1 MEGFRLSPYRDLNHN
16 RVSVTL
22 TGRDRLYATP
32 TAHLLILHPPTPSY
46 QRLATLVAPKKRRYS
61 YMVGYRMSKES
72 RVVLEIPPGYRT
84 YLLPENYSY
93 KNDVGSLR
101 ISWKRK
107 GREIEFH
114 SLLTLNR
121 AFIPV
126 RLYGQLRNLFNLAV
140 KALKNQVIILK
151 KTPHLTAE
159 AMPLTS
165 KRSKILR
172 ASL

>member
-1 MEGFRLSPYRDLNHN
+1 SPYRDLNQEE
-16 RVSVTL
+16 VWVAL
-22 TGRDRLYATP
+22 TGRDQLYATS

-61 YMVGYRMSKES
+61 YVVGYKMSKES
-72 RVVLEIPPGYRT
+72 RVVLEIPPGYRI
-84 YLLPENYSY
+84 YLLPEDYSY

-114 SLLTLNR
+114 SLLILDR

-126 RLYGQLRNLFNLAV
+126 RLYDQLRDLFNLTV
-140 KALKNQVIILK
+140 KALKNQVLILK
-151 KTPHLTAE
+151 KAPHLTAE

-165 KRSKILR
+165 K
-172 ASL
+172 

>member
-1 MEGFRLSPYRDLNHN
+1 MW
-16 RVSVTL
+16 
-22 TGRDRLYATP
+22 
-32 TAHLLILHPPTPSY
+32 
-46 QRLATLVAPKKRRYS
+46 K
-61 YMVGYRMSKES
+61 
-72 RVVLEIPPGYRT
+72 RVVTYPPLQRT

-114 SLLTLNR
+114 SLLILNR

-126 RLYGQLRNLFNLAV
+126 RIYDQLRNLFNLAV

-151 KTPHLTAE
+151 KTPYLAAE

>member
-1 MEGFRLSPYRDLNHN
+1 MGSN
-16 RVSVTL
+16 T
-22 TGRDRLYATP
+22 
-32 TAHLLILHPPTPSY
+32 
-46 QRLATLVAPKKRRYS
+46 KKPLWKRAVNYS
-61 YMVGYRMSKES
+61 QLRC
-72 RVVLEIPPGYRT
+72 T

-114 SLLTLNR
+114 SPLILDG

-126 RLYGQLRNLFNLAV
+126 RLYDPLRDLFNLTV
-140 KALKNQVIILK
+140 KALKNQVLILK
-151 KTPHLTAE
+151 KGPHLTAE

-165 KRSKILR
+165 K
-172 ASL
+172 